1 MTHSAHTSPAPNH
14 HAHHRPFSG
23 VSGLLVGLTLTI
35 RRGGVARLATDLTA
49 VTDDD
54 HVVDVGCGP
63 GTAARVAA
71 RRGAKVTGIDPASV
85 MLTLARRL
93 TFGGSSIRWMDGSA
107 EALPLPDGSANVLW
121 SIATVH
127 HWRDVDA
134 GLSEAFRVLAPEG
147 RLLAIERHAR
157 PGATGH
163 ASHGW
168 TDAQAQAF
176 ADRCAAAGFTDTRVE
191 THRADRGSLLAVQA
205 KRP

>member
-1 MTHSAHTSPAPNH
+1 MATSAHTSPAPNH
-14 HAHHRPFSG
+14 HAHHHGFSG
-23 VSGLLVGLTLTI
+23 VSGLLVGLTLI
-35 RRGGVARLATDLTA
+35 PGRGGVARLAADLTA

-63 GTAARVAA
+63 GSAVRVAA
-71 RRGAKVTGIDPASV
+71 RRGATVTGIDPASV

-93 TFGGSSIRWMDGSA
+93 TRGGGSIRWMDGAA
-107 EALPLPDGSANVLW
+107 EALPLPDGSATVLW
-121 SIATVH
+121 SISTVH

-147 RLLAIERHAR
+147 RLLAIERLVR

-176 ADRCAAAGFTDTRVE
+176 ADRCTAAGFTDA
-191 THRADRGSLLAVQA
+191 RADRHTVGRGALLVVQA
-205 KRP
+205 TRR